1 MSSPPLPTPA
11 VAAAAVATAAV
22 AAGLVWRRLADAD
35 ARRRDQLARVQS
47 QLKMKDHALRAAELE
62 LAEMRASQQQ
72 QQKQEE
78 GGTEAPPRLYRVVLT
93 GGPCGGK
100 TTALTEIKARL
111 EALGFLILCVPEA
124 ATLMFGNGA
133 RVWDESSAFVFQRN
147 LIRLQ
152 LALEDA
158 FAELAV
164 EAKQNAV
171 VLCDRG
177 AMDGKAYMSDEQ
189 WELLLEELRMTPVA
203 LRDERYDAVLHLVT
217 AADGAESYYTLANNA
232 TRTETAAEARG
243 QDRKTLDCWTGHE
256 HLYIVDN
263 STPFDEKIRRAVAR
277 ISKLVGA
284 PAPLQVT
291 RKFLLASFPT
301 LDELHGHVKRLE
313 VFDVEQTYLLT
324 HAPNERCRVRRRQQ
338 GANVSYMHQTWTDRV
353 RDDGTHLETTLI
365 ERTIKAREY
374 TALMKQADPRRVTVS
389 KTLACFTWGSTYWEL
404 NSFRGDSTVAI
415 LEVEAERIDTPIT
428 MPPFV
433 ATLREVTD
441 EFSYDSYA
449 LAQKLAERV
458 EEEVASPNGL
468 LNGLAAEEGGV
479 GAIMSSPAS
488 KAAVSRVVQRSMS
501 TVLTQLEDES
511 SQTSGGSGGSGGGQL
526 GAASKAMQFARRLNR
541 KSSSFGP

>member
-11 VAAAAVATAAV
+11 VVAAAVATAAV
-22 AAGLVWRRLADAD
+22 AAGVVWRRLADAD

-72 QQKQEE
+72 QQKQVE
-78 GGTEAPPRLYRVVLT
+78 GGTAAPPRLYRVVLT

-177 AMDGKAYMSDEQ
+177 AMDGKAYMSEEQ

-291 RKFLLASFPT
+291 RKFLLAAFPT

-313 VFDVEQTYLLT
+313 VFDVEQTYLVT

-389 KTLACFTWGSTYWEL
+389 KTLACFTWGSTYW
-404 NSFRGDSTVAI
+404 SSTRSA
-415 LEVEAERIDTPIT
+415 
-428 MPPFV
+428 
-433 ATLREVTD
+433 ATRRWRSSRWRRSASTRRSRCRPSSRRCVRSPT
-441 EFSYDSYA
+441 SSPTT
-449 LAQKLAERV
+449 RTRSRRS
-458 EEEVASPNGL
+458 SPNALRRRSRRPTGCSTASRRRR
-468 LNGLAAEEGGV
+468 AAW
-479 GAIMSSPAS
+479 APLSSPAS

-511 SQTSGGSGGSGGGQL
+511 SQTIGGSGGSGGVQP

-541 KSSSFGP
+541 KSSSCGP